1 MPPPRPH
8 QTLTELVGNTPVV
21 RLQRVSPKIFLKLET
36 FSPLATFFDRV
47 TREIAACLGAPRGST
62 VIDGGEGPYLIALAS
77 QCAVR
82 GWSLLAFL
90 PEDETV
96 ETRQTLQVMGVDVR
110 PTPFAEGVDGALR
123 AARAHGPVAS
133 EHRLDAELKAWGD
146 VAAELSATLAA
157 DGGRIDALV
166 TLLTSGAQLA
176 QLQPVVQKFNRAARL
191 VCVQPASAAILD
203 GEPWKPHRQHGHATS
218 AEIPL
223 ADALQKVDRVTV
235 TDDAAW
241 RMRERI
247 GREEGLLVSVASA
260 AGVEA
265 AAQLAAT
272 LPDDARVYCLAL
284 DTGERFFSL
293 KDQFVA

>member
-8 QTLTELVGNTPVV
+8 QTLTEIVGNTPVV
-21 RLQRVSPKIFLKLET
+21 RLQRVNPKIFVKLET
-36 FSPLATFFDRV
+36 FSPLATFYDRV
-47 TREIAACLGAPRGST
+47 ARHLATRLDAPRGT
-62 VIDGGEGPYLIALAS
+62 TLIDGGEGPYLISLAS

-82 GWSLLAFL
+82 GWSLRAFL

-96 ETRQTLQVMGVDVR
+96 ETRQTLQVMGVEVR

-123 AARAHGPVAS
+123 AARAEGTVVT
-133 EHRLDAELKAWGD
+133 ELRLDAELKAWAE
-146 VAAELSATLAA
+146 VAAELSAAISA

-166 TLLTSGAQLA
+166 TLLTSGAQVAHLGPA
-176 QLQPVVQKFNRAARL
+176 AQKFNRGVRL

-203 GEPWKPHRQHGHATS
+203 GEPWKPHRQHGHTTS

-223 ADALQKVDRVTV
+223 ADALQKVERAAV
-235 TDDAAW
+235 TDEAAW
-241 RMRERI
+241 KMRERL

-260 AGVEA
+260 AGIEA
-265 AAQLAAT
+265 AAQLAST
-272 LPDDARVYCLAL
+272 LSDDARVYCLAL

-293 KDQFVA
+293 RDQFVA